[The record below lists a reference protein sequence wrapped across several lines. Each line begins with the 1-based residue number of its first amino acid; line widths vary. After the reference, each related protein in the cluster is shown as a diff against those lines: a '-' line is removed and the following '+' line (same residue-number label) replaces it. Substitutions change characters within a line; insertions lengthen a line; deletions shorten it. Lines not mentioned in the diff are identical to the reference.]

1 MLFRR
6 PDESSSGAT
15 APTGDARPRSS
26 NHQPPMERHGSTG
39 AGLPSWAPQRQAH
52 NTPQRKAPTEENS
65 DSDDDGSV
73 QGDEFVGFSPI
84 SKTMLTTICVFGADG
99 NLASKKILPTLFQL
113 WKRKLMPRDVLIFGY
128 ARADITT
135 EQWRKQV
142 FRCIYNPT
150 QPQGERKAFLQRC
163 HFKQGQFN
171 EQASIDALMKSMEEE
186 EAKRLVERAN
196 PGGSSALNSSDGFN
210 TMGNNSKGK
219 EAVAATQPPTT
230 PAKKEQEQV
239 RMYYMAV
246 PPFLYSSICGCLRT
260 YTGPAGMVG
269 LPVPTGGVRT
279 VERFVLE
286 KPFGRDLESCRALNR
301 ELSMLRED
309 ETYRIDHYLG
319 KELVMNLLVLRF
331 ANVAFSSIWNR
342 QNIKAVQVIFK
353 EDFGTEGRGG
363 TPAHHRES
371 RTPALLLPLCC
382 SSAPLSFSHT
392 APVCS
397 PLSLQA
403 TLTNTA

>member
-1 MLFRR
+1 
-6 PDESSSGAT
+6 
-15 APTGDARPRSS
+15 
-26 NHQPPMERHGSTG
+26 
-39 AGLPSWAPQRQAH
+39 
-52 NTPQRKAPTEENS
+52 
-65 DSDDDGSV
+65 
-73 QGDEFVGFSPI
+73 
-84 SKTMLTTICVFGADG
+84 
-99 NLASKKILPTLFQL
+99 
-113 WKRKLMPRDVLIFGY
+113 MPRDVLVVGF
-128 ARADITT
+128 ARQDWTS
-135 EQWRKQV
+135 ERFRKHV
-142 FRCIYNPT
+142 FKCIYHPSM
-150 QPQGERKAFLQRC
+150 PQAERKEFQERC
-163 HFKQGQFN
+163 HYQSGQFN
-171 EQASIDALMKSMEEE
+171 EPDKFRALLSLMAHE
-186 EAKRLVERAN
+186 EARRYQERLRA
-196 PGGSSALNSSDGFN
+196 PLFA
-210 TMGNNSKGK
+210 
-219 EAVAATQPPTT
+219 ARVAPTT
-230 PAKKEQEQV
+230 QV

-363 TPAHHRES
+363 PPRPRGPDSLHR
-371 RTPALLLPLCC
+371 PGLPGGG
-382 SSAPLSFSHT
+382 
-392 APVCS
+392 PVRVLD
-397 PLSLQA
+397 PQR
-403 TLTNTA
+403 